1 MGFSQL
7 LRTEA
12 ALVTFRA
19 RFNIPLNV
27 DITYYHESSIENDRR
42 PHVVFFP
49 LMAILEGEVR
59 FPMDPLLLRTHR
71 FYGLWPN
78 QLPPNF
84 YRVVSCVSR
93 LNNLYNLCLDHRDIN
108 FMYNMHGN
116 LRSGYYLKVWDT
128 MVWLILCLLDY
139 NRNSTREYIKVSGN
153 WLADELTCP
162 TSPWEIGWYLFCV
175 CVWEILLLGII
186 FLLLSLFFFCL
197 TPMFLLAYVNIK
209 CFKLDPNAIH
219 AQDLNS
225 MLRSEIFVHYDG

>member
-1 MGFSQL
+1 
-7 LRTEA
+7 
-12 ALVTFRA
+12 
-19 RFNIPLNV
+19 
-27 DITYYHESSIENDRR
+27 
-42 PHVVFFP
+42 
-49 LMAILEGEVR
+49 
-59 FPMDPLLLRTHR
+59 
-71 FYGLWPN
+71 
-78 QLPPNF
+78 
-84 YRVVSCVSR
+84 
-93 LNNLYNLCLDHRDIN
+93 
-108 FMYNMHGN
+108 
-116 LRSGYYLKVWDT
+116 

-139 NRNSTREYIKVSGN
+139 NRNSAREYIKVSGN

-186 FLLLSLFFFCL
+186 FLLLSLFFFFCL